1 MNVKELRIGNY
12 IRPFKPKKKHDLIK
26 IDGEELDAIELTRT
40 EMIDLLYDYPAEGD
54 HIQGIPIREEWLL
67 KLGFEK
73 MKYPY
78 LDYDMNE
85 CDLFESDWGNFYQ
98 VENFYLPTPYY
109 FSAAF
114 GENFKLKHVHQLQ
127 NLCHSLTGTELKI
140 NL

>member
-26 IDGEELDAIELTRT
+26 INGEQIDAIELTSY

-54 HIQGIPIREEWLL
+54 HIQGIPITNEWLL
-67 KLGFEK
+67 KFGFEK

-98 VENFYLPTPYY
+98 IENFYLPTPYY